1 MKINIEIPKIEDLK
15 RVNELAM
22 QVHEMHFKWRPDIF
36 LDVDQVI
43 NEEEFDKKIKDEE
56 IFIAKHQDE
65 ILGYITIS
73 IKEKD
78 NRITRHRKQINIEAI
93 CVEEKSRGNGIGT
106 ALLNYAKKIGK
117 EKNCTDMYLTV
128 NEENEE
134 AKKLYEKIGMRVKN
148 IAYSMQIEGD

>member
-148 IAYSMQIEGD
+148 IAYSMQIEGE